1 MQDGGNY
8 GVREVERVDIDIV
21 IISSDY
27 KGFVY
32 FGACNSSRGLLTV
45 SEAGH
50 SNLIDDDIDP

>member
-1 MQDGGNY
+1 M
-8 GVREVERVDIDIV
+8 ERVDSGIV

-32 FGACNSSRGLLTV
+32 FGACNPSRGLLTV
-45 SEAGH
+45 SETGH

>member
-1 MQDGGNY
+1 M
-8 GVREVERVDIDIV
+8 ERSNVDIV
-21 IISSDY
+21 IISSDL

-32 FGACNSSRGLLTV
+32 FSACNSSRGLLTV